1 MNSDGCEGEPI
12 KVKVF
17 RMDPVWSLVR
27 HGVGLVSCKSTA
39 IAVIRGRSFGDDPG
53 FEANPVFETSSL
65 SS

>member
-12 KVKVF
+12 KVEVF

-27 HGVGLVSCKSTA
+27 HGVGLGSCKSTA
-39 IAVIRGRSFGDDPG
+39 IAVIRGGSFGDESG
-53 FEANPVFETSSL
+53 FEANRVFETSIL